1 MDGFRLSM
9 ERVSDV
15 QHNIA
20 LAKELRDSIWE
31 KATSSHAKKDG
42 TLDYSQ
48 KIELTVKDSV
58 KAVHGLDLLI
68 DMLSSK
74 ELK

>member
-20 LAKELRDSIWE
+20 LAQELKDSIWE
-31 KATSSHAKKDG
+31 KVTSSPQKG
-42 TLDYSQ
+42 RTLDYSQ

-58 KAVHGLDLLI
+58 TAVHGLELLI